1 MTAATL
7 VISLLSSLV
16 ASQPLLGH
24 LSPTWASQPSFFLSS
39 HWHLSLC
46 LGISALVS
54 PPVGISAT
62 AWASQPI
69 SLLSFVLLGLRASQL
84 SASCNVGLLFVEAK
98 LSSSHLYLIMS
109 FLFFFFCCCCIIFI
123 SAMGICLLPCLPPF
137 SRLFSPSPC
146 SVEGSGGSRGP
157 GLTMFDLTSTLPKR
171 LGLNYAISLPPGL
184 YTCCTSMSSLV
195 LCLWFCTR
203 GPSRCAWKPCVPT

>member
-1 MTAATL
+1 MWHL
-7 VISLLSSLV
+7 SLCSGISAPLGHLSPRSFSPPTGISASAWASQPLFRLLL

-24 LSPTWASQPSFFLSS
+24 LSPSLSS
-39 HWHLSLC
+39 LLCCWACEHLSSL
-46 LGISALVS
+46 
-54 PPVGISAT
+54 PPVMLGCCSWKQT
-62 AWASQPI
+62 
-69 SLLSFVLLGLRASQL
+69 SFKPSVPHNVL
-84 SASCNVGLLFVEAK
+84 F
-98 LSSSHLYLIMS
+98 
-109 FLFFFFCCCCIIFI
+109 FFFFFCCCCIIFI

-203 GPSRCAWKPCVPT
+203 GPSRCTWKPCVPT

>member
-1 MTAATL
+1 MHKDA
-7 VISLLSSLV
+7 SLV
-16 ASQPLLGH
+16 DMETAGEYYNLFAWKLHAGRTHQIRVHMLSIGH
-24 LSPTWASQPSFFLSS
+24 P
-39 HWHLSLC
+39 
-46 LGISALVS
+46 LVS
-54 PPVGISAT
+54 DVKYSVPH
-62 AWASQPI
+62 
-69 SLLSFVLLGLRASQL
+69 
-84 SASCNVGLLFVEAK
+84 NV
-98 LSSSHLYLIMS
+98 
-109 FLFFFFCCCCIIFI
+109 FFSFFCCCCIIFI